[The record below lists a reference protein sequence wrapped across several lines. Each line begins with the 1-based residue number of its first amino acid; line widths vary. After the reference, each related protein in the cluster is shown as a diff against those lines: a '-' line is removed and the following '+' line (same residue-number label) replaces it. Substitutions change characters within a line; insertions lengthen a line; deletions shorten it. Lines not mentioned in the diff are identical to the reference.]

1 MRTFRQL
8 AMLAAL
14 TALLAGCFGIN
25 RDIEV
30 PAGSRLE
37 QSQTTVNGSVSLGQ
51 DAIVEGDLQ
60 TVNGSIRV
68 GSGATADRVQTVNG
82 SVSLAAGARVK
93 SIETVNGGVSLAA
106 NAQVERSVEA
116 VNGQIKAGN
125 GAVVDGKIETVN
137 GEIVLD
143 GARAGSLTN
152 TNGGMRLAAGATV
165 LGELRI
171 ERPRRGNLKPVT
183 VTIGAD
189 CRVVGPLVFERE
201 TILRVHRSAEIGEV
215 IGAQPEWFDDEA

>member
-1 MRTFRQL
+1 MKTITQL
-8 AMLAAL
+8 SMLAAL

-37 QSQTTVNGSVSLGQ
+37 QSQTTVNGSVSLGE

-68 GSGATADRVQTVNG
+68 GAGATAERVQTVNG
-82 SVSLAAGARVK
+82 SVSLADGARVK

-106 NAQVERSVEA
+106 NARVERSVEA
-116 VNGQIKAGN
+116 VNGKIEAGA
-125 GAVVDGKIETVN
+125 GAVIDGKVGTVN
-137 GEIVLD
+137 GQIVLD
-143 GARAGSLTN
+143 GAQAGSVTN
-152 TNGGMRLAAGATV
+152 TNGGMRLAAGASV

-171 ERPRRGNLKPVT
+171 ERPRRGDLKPVT
-183 VTIGAD
+183 VIIGAD

-201 TILRVHRSAEIGEV
+201 TVLRVHRSAEIGEV
-215 IGAQPEWFDDEA
+215 IGAEPEWFDDES